1 MNKNEILLAAMASI
15 DPGTSFGPAQL
26 QKLMFL
32 IDAEI
37 PQRIGGPFFSFEPY
51 DYGPFD
57 KEVYNAATSL
67 QKEELLDID
76 HSYRFRKYLLSD
88 RGYSLGRQLFDS
100 IEDQGA
106 KSFVQE
112 AAKWVKSV
120 SFQEMVSAIYK
131 QYPKMKEKSIFS

>member
-15 DPGTSFGPAQL
+15 EHGASFGPAQL

-57 KEVYNAATSL
+57 KEVYNTATSL
-67 QKEELLDID
+67 QKDELLNID
-76 HSYRFRKYLLSD
+76 YSYRFRKYVLSD
-88 RGYSLGRQLFDS
+88 NGYEQGRKLFDS

-106 KSFVQE
+106 KSFMQD
-112 AAKWVKSV
+112 AAKWVKSL

-131 QYPKMKEKSIFS
+131 KYPDMKEKSIFS